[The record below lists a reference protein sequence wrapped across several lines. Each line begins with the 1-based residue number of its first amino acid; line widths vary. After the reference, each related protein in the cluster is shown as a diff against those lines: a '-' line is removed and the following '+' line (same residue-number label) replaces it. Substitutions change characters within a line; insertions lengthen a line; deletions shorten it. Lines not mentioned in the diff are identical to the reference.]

1 MNEAPNKI
9 YVDEE
14 NKVWIKDTGDTCY
27 IRADIVKEM
36 AEALECSLSV
46 LSGES
51 MSKRSLIDALEK
63 SKSSLA
69 KYKGET
75 Q

>member
-1 MNEAPNKI
+1 MNEAPAKI

-14 NKVWIKDTGDTCY
+14 NEVWIKDTGDTCY
-27 IRADIVKEM
+27 IRADIVEGM
-36 AEALECSLSV
+36 AEALVAAELV
-46 LSGES
+46 LSGDTL
-51 MSKRSLIDALEK
+51 SKRSLVEALERTR
-63 SKSSLA
+63 SSLA